1 MAANFTPNFYCN
13 DFLVWEVG
21 LNGKI
26 KIRAK

>member
-1 MAANFTPNFYCN
+1 MAANFAPNFYCN
-13 DFLVWEVG
+13 DFWVGEVG